1 MEPSASIRLEPQAKA
16 PKRASRASLEPLTL
30 TTDPK
35 ATKRSSS
42 ASLEP
47 PIPFS
52 PSRISSEAP
61 EVVPGQPLPE
71 PFVYM
76 NYDEARA
83 KRASSEGSEDIKPWE
98 VREKEK
104 GKLVPTPQVVYD
116 QISESE
122 VQISYQEKPIP
133 RRRTFGL
140 LPVIVLVLVAFFIGG
155 GIGGG
160 IGGAIA
166 ANAKAK
172 LRFVI
177 IPLIFCGGE

>member
-1 MEPSASIRLEPQAKA
+1 MEPFASIHLEPQSQPAT
-16 PKRASRASLEPLTL
+16 KRASLTII
-30 TTDPK
+30 TDDTNTK
-35 ATKRSSS
+35 TKR

-76 NYDEARA
+76 NYDEARS
-83 KRASSEGSEDIKPWE
+83 KRASSEESEGAELKPWE
-98 VREKEK
+98 VREKEMR
-104 GKLVPTPQVVYD
+104 KLVPTPQVVYD
-116 QISESE
+116 QLSESE

-140 LPVIVLVLVAFFIGG
+140 LTFVVCILVAFLIGG

-160 IGGAIA
+160 VGGAIA
-166 ANAKAK
+166 AKEKSK
-172 LRFVI
+172 LRFV
-177 IPLIFCGGE
+177 LLGV